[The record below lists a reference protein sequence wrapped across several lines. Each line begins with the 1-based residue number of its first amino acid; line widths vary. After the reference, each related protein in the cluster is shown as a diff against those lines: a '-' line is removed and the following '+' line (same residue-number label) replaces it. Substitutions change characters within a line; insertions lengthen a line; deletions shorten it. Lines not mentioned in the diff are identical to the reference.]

1 MPFPGEVYRQ
11 TQCPILWVK
20 DIHALDRLYVRDL
33 RSDPAPPVRQT
44 PVDPDAQPR
53 SDLDDSQS
61 VQGDSDDEDKI
72 GEETTVDGREA
83 IGMEDFFD
91 GGFGGDEGFVGPCL
105 DGEDGPDGDE
115 DEDEAERMAKFMEL
129 QDQGDAKKERLEI
142 ETQRLQRALDAMKDA
157 LTYPSTHPHLHEVPE
172 TAEGWLTQSER
183 LERTRNQRSL
193 PTTFGSNRRGNVFV
207 QL

>member
-1 MPFPGEVYRQ
+1 
-11 TQCPILWVK
+11 
-20 DIHALDRLYVRDL
+20 
-33 RSDPAPPVRQT
+33 
-44 PVDPDAQPR
+44 
-53 SDLDDSQS
+53 
-61 VQGDSDDEDKI
+61 
-72 GEETTVDGREA
+72 
-83 IGMEDFFD
+83 
-91 GGFGGDEGFVGPCL
+91 L

-129 QDQGDAKKERLEI
+129 QGQGDAKKERLEI

-157 LTYPSTHPHLHEVPE
+157 LTYPSTHPYLHEVPE

-193 PTTFGSNRRGNVFV
+193 PTTFGSNRRGNVFA